1 MKTSIKLL
9 LPVVAATLTSLA
21 SAGERIEIRAGVP
34 SVVVKY
40 DAAALGT
47 RAGIES
53 LHSRLAI
60 AAQSV
65 CTALDTRIL
74 GLREQYDQCVYDA
87 VGRSVAAVDNANLTN
102 YHRYRTLPSVLAAN

>member
-1 MKTSIKLL
+1 MKTSIKLVL
-9 LPVVAATLTSLA
+9 LFSTAISGLSQAA
-21 SAGERIEIRAGVP
+21 ERIEIRSGVP

-47 RAGIES
+47 RAGVKS

-65 CTALDTRIL
+65 CTELDTRVL
-74 GLREQYDQCVYDA
+74 GLREEYDQCVRDA
-87 VGRSVAAVDNANLTN
+87 VRRGVAEVGNANLTN
-102 YHRYRTLPSVLAAN
+102 YHRYRTLPRVVAAG

>member
-9 LPVVAATLTSLA
+9 PLVAATLITSLA
-21 SAGERIEIRAGVP
+21 SAAERIEIRSGVP

-40 DAAALGT
+40 DAAALNT
-47 RAGIES
+47 RAGIKG

-65 CTALDTRIL
+65 CTALDSRVL
-74 GLREQYDQCVYDA
+74 GLREDYDHCVRDA
-87 VGRSVAAVDNANLTN
+87 VRRGVADVGNDNLTN
-102 YHRYRTLPSVLAAN
+102 YHRHRALPRVLAAS